1 MSAAIG
7 VLRRQNDNLTDLHLR
22 ELERRQALF
31 SLNTNLSRE
40 LRESAENNT
49 LLWAQSQELL
59 EQSALRNSENL
70 ELRVAAERVR
80 SQNKECERV
89 MRNLTGAQENA
100 QNFRREVA
108 ELRNSSQHLQGELTS
123 LDFYCPVVNQTTQER
138 RCRSCEDGWNHFRSK
153 CYFFSR
159 DSNSWA
165 HGRTQ
170 CLSQGADLLV
180 INSREEQRFVFG
192 MSWRLHPEE
201 RAWVGMTD
209 AETEGEWRWVD
220 GSLVRDN
227 VQYWVQRA
235 DGSSEPDDWRV
246 SDEQG
251 EDCGHIDTVET
262 ELSCWM
268 DAPCH
273 AHFRWICEKAL

>member
-1 MSAAIG
+1 MEVQCDELASNNTQLISINYNLSLGASRHEEIVYHLTETNQQLSEDNGQLIILNGVFAEERDNMSAAIG

-123 LDFYCPVVNQTTQER
+123 LDFYCPVVNQTTQGKP
-138 RCRSCEDGWNHFRSK
+138 SS
-153 CYFFSR
+153 S
-159 DSNSWA
+159 
-165 HGRTQ
+165 T
-170 CLSQGADLLV
+170 
-180 INSREEQRFVFG
+180 NSRTLFTVF
-192 MSWRLHPEE
+192 
-201 RAWVGMTD
+201 
-209 AETEGEWRWVD
+209 
-220 GSLVRDN
+220 
-227 VQYWVQRA
+227 
-235 DGSSEPDDWRV
+235 PD
-246 SDEQG
+246 
-251 EDCGHIDTVET
+251 C
-262 ELSCWM
+262 
-268 DAPCH
+268 
-273 AHFRWICEKAL
+273 